1 MTASVRSPAW
11 KAEGDSVKRV
21 KRTIDDGGL
30 PGRSVG
36 GVRAAARPPVDA
48 PAVFS
53 PFLALT
59 I

>member
-1 MTASVRSPAW
+1 M
-11 KAEGDSVKRV
+11 KRV